1 MLNEEETTNIIPSY
15 LARRNWT
22 QQQSSPWPC
31 CGIKQ
36 ADYFSWLECR
46 RVDLKRLHVSIA
58 RHQCFFCARHMFS
71 CRPTVHWRKNT
82 LFQPVFQNALV
93 VKAAGI
99 NWEAAF
105 RLASALCC
113 HFSIGHWDAFF
124 LASGVSFQRRLAVL
138 DGEASFFSEP
148 SHWHCSMHK
157 KNQPMLV
164 QAKG

>member
-82 LFQPVFQNALV
+82 LFRPVFQNALV

-99 NWEAAF
+99 NWLGRIQAGQCPM
-105 RLASALCC
+105 L
-113 HFSIGHWDAFF
+113 
-124 LASGVSFQRRLAVL
+124 SFQHRALGCILFGLWRFILAAPCRARWG
-138 DGEASFFSEP
+138 GELLLRTFALALLNAQEKST
-148 SHWHCSMHK
+148 HTC
-157 KNQPMLV
+157 L
-164 QAKG
+164 G